1 VFKGLEK
8 EAAELLGILLYAG
21 FMPSPAKGL
30 DKGLGG
36 CRFFRM
42 VEAVEEFLK
51 SGWELVFVLDFG
63 LIDKVP

>member
-1 VFKGLEK
+1 VLKGLEK
-8 EAAELLGILLYAG
+8 EAAEFLSILLDAG
-21 FMPSPAKGL
+21 LMPSPAKGL
-30 DKGLGG
+30 DKGLGR

-42 VEAVEEFLK
+42 VETVKEFLK

>member
-1 VFKGLEK
+1 MLKGLEK
-8 EAAELLGILLYAG
+8 EAAEFLSILLYAG
-21 FMPSPAKGL
+21 LMPSPSKGL

-42 VEAVEEFLK
+42 IEAVKEFLK